1 MTEAA
6 RDYANARLR
15 SVLRVAIATCLMST
29 GLVPCMA
36 QAQSD
41 LRYAYPQQ
49 ISLSPLGVNLQT
61 GRFTH
66 LVTDISI
73 GDLQLTRSW
82 GDVATYKGM
91 RRMFGTRVENQ
102 GYVTGW
108 AHNFSQGVHFD
119 ATTNNMYQVTI
130 GGAAY
135 RFASGTNGFTPWNR
149 TARGS
154 SLIKTGA
161 VYDLTTS
168 SGEQHRFDVVSGND
182 ARIAWTVRSDG
193 TRIDYS
199 YNASGQLHQIRSS
212 RGYAIVIDYG
222 SQGNISSACGFNLAE
237 TFVPATHS
245 CAGAAL
251 KTGYTYSADGNN
263 LLTITDVS
271 NAVVTITGYATMG
284 GPLCITQPNS
294 PICAIT
300 NSYDKL
306 PGEDVLYNPP
316 PDAVRTQTTPAGGIW
331 TYTYEL
337 GENVNDV
344 PIQPGRPRW
353 TGTMMADPDGRN
365 TITRYDRGVLVD
377 VDAPA
382 GFTNYKYENLNI
394 QNANINFDYHAVQ
407 PTLITTPSGNQE
419 YYLFN
424 GRGEVILRSLWPQGA
439 PEPTL
444 TNGSNMLA
452 PLSDPDLRTCCTVPG
467 IANIPA
473 GAVSFGQAYLPDYP
487 AGHPY
492 PSGCGTGPA
501 QFRLCNKPLAR
512 IDANGNQTDY
522 TYDPAHGGVLTET
535 LPADATGVR
544 PQTRFTYVQRT
555 AWLRTSGGGYAA
567 SPYPVWLLAS
577 RSSCKTTAASG
588 NGCAGG
594 PSDEVVTLYEYGMD
608 SGPNNLLLRG
618 MVEDATGAALRTC
631 YAYDGR
637 GNRISE
643 TRPGGT
649 GGLSVCP

>member
-1 MTEAA
+1 MQLRRRSLSRSIVATLMVGAVFAA
-6 RDYANARLR
+6 GSAH
-15 SVLRVAIATCLMST
+15 
-29 GLVPCMA
+29 A
-36 QAQSD
+36 QTD

-49 ISLSPLGVNLQT
+49 MSLSPLGVNLQT

-66 LVTDISI
+66 SVTDISI
-73 GDLQLTRSW
+73 GDLQLTRTW

-91 RRMFGTRVENQ
+91 QRMFGTRVENQ
-102 GYVTGW
+102 SYVTGW
-108 AHNFSQGVHFD
+108 AHNFTQGVHFD
-119 ATTNNMYQVTI
+119 TSSNNMYQVTI

-135 RFASGTNGFTPWNR
+135 RFASGSNGFTPWNR

-154 SLIKTGA
+154 NLVRTGS

-182 ARIAWTVRSDG
+182 ARLAWTIRSDG

-199 YNASGQLHQIRSS
+199 YNASGQLRQIRSS

-222 SQGNISSACGFNLAE
+222 SYGNISSACGFNLAE
-237 TFVPATHS
+237 TFVPTTHS

-251 KTGYTYSADGNN
+251 KTSYTYSANGDN

-271 NAVVTITGYATMG
+271 NAVVTITGYAAMG

-294 PICAIT
+294 SVCAIT
-300 NSYDKL
+300 NSYDEL
-306 PGEDVLYNPP
+306 PGESPLYAPP
-316 PDAVRTQTTPAGGIW
+316 TDAVRTQTTPAGGVW

-337 GENVNDV
+337 GENVQDV

-353 TGTMMADPDGRN
+353 TGTMMTDPDGRN

-394 QNANINFDYHAVQ
+394 QTANVVFDYHAVQ
-407 PTLITTPSGNQE
+407 PTLITTPSGNRE

-452 PLSDPDLRTCCTVPG
+452 PVSDPDLRACCTLPG
-467 IANIPA
+467 TANIPS
-473 GAVSFGQAYLPDYP
+473 GAVSFGQAFLADYP

-501 QFRLCNKPLAR
+501 QFRLCNKPIAR

-535 LPADATGVR
+535 LPADANGVR
-544 PQTRFTYVQRT
+544 PQTRYTYVQRT

-577 RSSCKTTAASG
+577 RASCKTTAASG

-594 PSDEVVTLYEYGMD
+594 PSDEVVTLYEYGPN

-649 GGLSVCP
+649 SGLQVCP